1 MAGLKQTIIRSG
13 LESLYFTG
21 AHIVLRPFVG
31 GVGAI
36 LTLHHVRPP
45 RPDRFQPNR
54 LLEVTPRFLTRV
66 IKTLRR
72 SGLDLVSLD
81 EMHRRMTDGDFSR
94 RFVCLTFD
102 DGYRDTLQWA
112 YPILK
117 EAGVPFAIYVPTS
130 FPDRLGELWWLVLEA
145 VIARNDR
152 VGLVIAGRDRKFD
165 CRTVA
170 EKRALFDELYWW
182 LRSRP
187 TEAELREVVRNL
199 AAFYH
204 VDIAA
209 FCSELCM
216 SWRELAELAA
226 DPLVTIGAHTVN
238 PSDAGEADKDNV
250 RSEMDLSRSVI
261 EAALAVRPQHLSYPF
276 GDRTSA
282 GAREFEIAAELGF
295 KTAVTTRPGVLF
307 PEHAQ
312 RMMALPRIS
321 LNGDY
326 QRMRYVRVLLSGA
339 ATAMWNGFRRLDA
352 ALAAIAFGSSTRRSA
367 WPARPSRDRRSH
379 NR

>member
-1 MAGLKQTIIRSG
+1 VAGLKHTIIRGG
-13 LESLYFTG
+13 LESLYFSG
-21 AHIVLRPFVG
+21 AHIALRPFVG

-54 LLEVTPRFLTRV
+54 LLEVSPGFLTRV
-66 IKTLRR
+66 IKALRR
-72 SGLDLVSLD
+72 SDLDLVSLD
-81 EMHRRMTDGDFSR
+81 EMHRRMVEGDFSR
-94 RFVCLTFD
+94 RFACLTFD

-152 VGLVIAGRDRKFD
+152 VGLAIGGRDRKFD

-187 TEAELREVVRNL
+187 AEAELREAVRNL

-216 SWRELAELAA
+216 SWRELAELAT
-226 DPLVTIGAHTVN
+226 DPLVTIGAHTVTH
-238 PSDAGEADKDNV
+238 PTLAKLTKDNA

-307 PEHAQ
+307 PEHA
-312 RMMALPRIS
+312 RRLMALPRIS

-326 QRMRYVRVLLSGA
+326 QRIRYVRVLLSGA

-352 ALAAIAFGSSTRRSA
+352 A
-367 WPARPSRDRRSH
+367 
-379 NR
+379 

>member
-1 MAGLKQTIIRSG
+1 MAGLKHTIIRGG
-13 LESLYFTG
+13 LESLYFSG
-21 AHIVLRPFVG
+21 AHIALRPFVG

-54 LLEVTPRFLTRV
+54 LLEVSPGFLTRV
-66 IKTLRR
+66 IKALRR
-72 SGLDLVSLD
+72 SDLDLVSLD
-81 EMHRRMTDGDFSR
+81 EMHRRMVEGDFSR
-94 RFVCLTFD
+94 RFACLTFD

-152 VGLVIAGRDRKFD
+152 VGLAIGGRDRKFD

-187 TEAELREVVRNL
+187 AEAELREAVRNL

-216 SWRELAELAA
+216 SWRELAELAT
-226 DPLVTIGAHTVN
+226 DPLVTIGAHTVTH
-238 PSDAGEADKDNV
+238 PTLAKLTKDNA

-307 PEHAQ
+307 PEHA
-312 RMMALPRIS
+312 RRLMALPRIS

-326 QRMRYVRVLLSGA
+326 QRIRYVRVLLSGA

-352 ALAAIAFGSSTRRSA
+352 A
-367 WPARPSRDRRSH
+367 
-379 NR
+379 